1 MEQVEQQQV
10 TTKVVSNQPQ
20 TPSAYKKKKVIFR
33 TYQII
38 WYILG
43 VVEIIL
49 GFRVLLKALGANPG
63 SGFVDLIYNISS
75 PFSLPFSGIFGVTA
89 VTKGSII
96 EWSTF
101 VAMAVYALLAYG
113 VVKLIQLIKP
123 TTPDEVEQG
132 VSQ

>member
-20 TPSAYKKKKVIFR
+20 TQGAYKKKKVIFR

-43 VVEIIL
+43 ALELLLI
-49 GFRVLLKALGANPG
+49 FRVILKALSANSG
-63 SGFVDLIYNISS
+63 SGFVDFIYNISA
-75 PFSLPFSGIFGVTA
+75 PFTLPFSGIFGATVSQGN
-89 VTKGSII
+89 VI

-101 VAMAVYALLAYG
+101 VAMAVYAVLAFG
-113 VVKLIQLIKP
+113 IIKLIQLVKP
-123 TTPDEVEQG
+123 TNPDEVEQG
-132 VSQ
+132 VTQ